1 MTQHD
6 QPTLVHMHIPYLDA
20 NLQLDYSFLHH
31 LSKWYTN
38 DTWWLAN
45 LTYLGLKQLPPPCP
59 LVLTYQH
66 KRLYQQQFLGYHR
79 QDLQVIPKKII
90 QAHIS
95 YNTTRWMQ
103 CICGKR
109 ECVQIVVASPIRQ
122 SPVLI
127 CWRRVSLSSDNR
139 AEHYILSLAR
149 QWNRHV
155 FLSSAVSEARR
166 CLRRA

>member
-1 MTQHD
+1 MINLPLYICTYHTWMQICSWTIHSYTICLSDTQMTHGD
-6 QPTLVHMHIPYLDA
+6 
-20 NLQLDYSFLHH
+20 LQIWPIWDWNNS
-31 LSKWYTN
+31 
-38 DTWWLAN
+38 
-45 LTYLGLKQLPPPCP
+45 PPPCP